1 MPGASSE
8 HILLCQIKMIEN
20 GDDLI
25 NKVVH
30 SETLIKTSDKN
41 ILTAANEVAKIEDII
56 LVFFRNETD
65 LFI

>member
-1 MPGASSE
+1 MPEASSKR
-8 HILLCQIKMIEN
+8 ILLCQIKMIEN